1 LPAAR
6 LRCGAYRHNEEQEHG
21 LNIQRYLAPF
31 SNVDGE
37 ELLVAASAAA
47 ITFCAIYG
55 VLRLLRRRLC
65 KHDEAGRPDRPA
77 VQLFKETLNRTSM
90 LAVLV
95 VSLLVG
101 LKMLELTPI
110 WEERLGHL
118 WFIVL
123 GFQLVLYLDRA
134 ATLGARRYFR
144 NHSENPDSP
153 TTVANTLM
161 VWALKTTVWVIFML
175 AALSNLGINVSALV
189 ASLGIG
195 GIAVALAVQNVL
207 GDLFASLAIAV
218 DKPFEVGDSIAIT
231 NVSGTV
237 EHVGLKTT
245 RIRADSGEQIIIG
258 NAELLKNVVRNYKR
272 MQTRRVQFSL
282 RINPAT
288 PAALAAKVPDAL
300 KAVVERQPDV
310 RADRVHLKSVTQ
322 DALEY
327 ELVFYILNSSYANF
341 MNAQQAVLLGALE
354 VFSELGVDANA
365 PTRRLLFEKG
375 AEAAN
380 ETEQPEPRLAA
391 RAH

>member
-1 LPAAR
+1 M
-6 LRCGAYRHNEEQEHG
+6 
-21 LNIQRYLAPF
+21 NIQRYLAPF
-31 SNVDGE
+31 SNVDGD
-37 ELLVAASAAA
+37 ELMLAASAAA
-47 ITFCAIYG
+47 ITFFAIYAC
-55 VLRLLRRRLC
+55 LRLLRKRLC
-65 KHDEAGRPDRPA
+65 RHDEAGRADRPA
-77 VQLFKETLNRTSM
+77 AQLLKETLNRTSM
-90 LAVLV
+90 LSVFV
-95 VSLLVG
+95 VSVLVG
-101 LKMLELTPI
+101 LKMLELPPL

-118 WFIVL
+118 WFVVL
-123 GFQLVLYLDRA
+123 GFQLVLYFDRA

-144 NHSENPDSP
+144 NHADNPDSP

-161 VWALKTTVWVIFML
+161 VWALKTTLWVVFLL

-207 GDLFASLAIAV
+207 GDLFASLSIAV

-245 RIRADSGEQIIIG
+245 RIRADSGEQVVIG
-258 NAELLKNVVRNYKR
+258 NAELLKNTVRNYKR

-282 RINPAT
+282 RVNPAT
-288 PAALAAKVPDAL
+288 PAKLAARIPEAL
-300 KAVVERQPDV
+300 KAIVDRQPDV
-310 RADRVHLKSVTQ
+310 RSDRIHLKSISQ

-327 ELVFYILNSSYANF
+327 ELVFYVLNSSYVNY

-354 VFSELGVDANA
+354 MFSDMGVDTNA
-365 PTRRLLFEKG
+365 PTRRLQFEQG

-380 ETEQPEPRLAA
+380 EGTPPERRLQA
-391 RAH
+391 RH

>member
-1 LPAAR
+1 MI
-6 LRCGAYRHNEEQEHG
+6 
-21 LNIQRYLAPF
+21 IQRFLAQF
-31 SNVDGE
+31 NEVDFD
-37 ELLVAASAAA
+37 ELLVAGGVAAL
-47 ITFCAIYG
+47 TFIAIYG
-55 VLRLLRRRLC
+55 LLRLLRKRLC
-65 KHDEAGRPDRPA
+65 RHDESGRADRPVA
-77 VQLFKETLNRTSM
+77 QLLKETLNRTSI
-90 LAVLV
+90 LAITAI
-95 VSLLVG
+95 SLLVG
-101 LKMLELTPI
+101 LKTLELPPL

-123 GFQLVLYLDRA
+123 GFQLVLYFDRA

-144 NHSENPDSP
+144 NHAENPDSP

-161 VWALKTTVWVIFML
+161 VWALKTTIWVIFLL
-175 AALSNLGINVSALV
+175 AALSNLGINVTALV

-207 GDLFASLAIAV
+207 GDLFASLSIAV

-258 NAELLKNVVRNYKR
+258 NSELLKNVVRNYKR

-288 PAALAAKVPDAL
+288 PAALAAQVPDAL
-300 KAVVERQPDV
+300 RAVIDRQPDV

-322 DALEY
+322 DALEF
-327 ELVFYILNSSYANF
+327 ELVFYVLNAAYAKY

-354 VFSELGVDANA
+354 VFAELGVDANA
-365 PTRRLLFEKG
+365 PTRRLLFEQG
-375 AEAAN
+375 TDAAN
-380 ETEQPEPRLAA
+380 EATQPER
-391 RAH
+391 RQHAH

>member
-1 LPAAR
+1 
-6 LRCGAYRHNEEQEHG
+6 

-37 ELLVAASAAA
+37 ELLVAAAAAA
-47 ITFCAIYG
+47 ITFLAIYA

-65 KHDEAGRPDRPA
+65 RHDEAGRPDRPA
-77 VQLFKETLNRTSM
+77 VQLAKETLNRTSM
-90 LAVLV
+90 LAVLA

-101 LKMLELTPI
+101 LKMLELSPL
-110 WEERLGHL
+110 WEERLAHL

-144 NHSENPDSP
+144 NHAENPDSP

-161 VWALKTTVWVIFML
+161 VWALKTTVWVIFLL

-245 RIRADSGEQIIIG
+245 RIRSDSGEQIIIG

-272 MQTRRVQFSL
+272 MQNRRVQFSL

-288 PAALAAKVPDAL
+288 PAALAAKVPEAL

-327 ELVFYILNSSYANF
+327 ELVFYVLNSSYVNF

-365 PTRRLLFEKG
+365 PTRRLLFEQ

-380 ETEQPEPRLAA
+380 EAAGEAAQPERRLPA
-391 RAH
+391 RPH

>member
-1 LPAAR
+1 MN
-6 LRCGAYRHNEEQEHG
+6 Y
-21 LNIQRYLAPF
+21 QRYLAPF
-31 SNVDGE
+31 ANLDGE
-37 ELLVAASAAA
+37 TLILAAVTTVVTFLVIHLL
-47 ITFCAIYG
+47 
-55 VLRLLRRRLC
+55 LRLLRRRLC
-65 KHDEAGRPDRPA
+65 KHEETGRAGHPVFELLKA
-77 VQLFKETLNRTSM
+77 ALNRTST
-90 LAVLV
+90 LAVLLIAV
-95 VSLLVG
+95 MTG
-101 LKMLELTPI
+101 LNTLDLPPL
-110 WEERLGHL
+110 WEERLKHL

-134 ATLGARRYFR
+134 VSLGARRYFR
-144 NHSENPDSP
+144 NHAENEDSP

-161 VWALKTTVWVIFML
+161 VWALKTTLWVIFLL
-175 AALSNLGINVSALV
+175 AALDNLGINVSALV

-207 GDLFASLAIAV
+207 GDLFASLSIAV
-218 DKPFEVGDSIAIT
+218 DKPFEVGDAIAIT

-245 RIRADSGEQIIIG
+245 RIRADSGEQIVIG
-258 NAELLKNVVRNYKR
+258 NAELLKNTVRNYKR

-288 PAALAAKVPDAL
+288 PAAQAAKVPDAL
-300 KAVVERQPDV
+300 KAIVERQPDV

-327 ELVFYILNSSYANF
+327 ELVFYVLNSSYLNY
-341 MNAQQAVLLGALE
+341 MNAQQAILLGALE
-354 VFSELGVDANA
+354 AFAELGVDANA
-365 PTRRLLFEKG
+365 ATRRLIFEQG

-380 ETEQPEPRLAA
+380 EQVLPQPEARS

>member
-1 LPAAR
+1 VNLS
-6 LRCGAYRHNEEQEHG
+6 LIEQEYG
-21 LNIQRYLAPF
+21 LNIQRYLTPF

-37 ELLVAASAAA
+37 ELMIAAAAAA
-47 ITFCAIYG
+47 ITFFAIYG
-55 VLRLLRRRLC
+55 LLRLLRRRLC

-101 LKMLELTPI
+101 LKMLELPPI

-123 GFQLVLYLDRA
+123 GLQLVMYLDRA

-144 NHSENPDSP
+144 NHAENPDSP

-245 RIRADSGEQIIIG
+245 RIRADSGEQVVIG
-258 NAELLKNVVRNYKR
+258 NAELLKNQVRNYKR
-272 MQTRRVQFSL
+272 MQNRRVQFSL

-300 KAVVERQPDV
+300 RAVVERQPDV
-310 RADRVHLKSVTQ
+310 RADRVHLKSISQ

-365 PTRRLLFEKG
+365 PTRRLLFERG

-380 ETEQPEPRLAA
+380 EAAQPER
-391 RAH
+391 RAQVRPH

>member
-1 LPAAR
+1 
-6 LRCGAYRHNEEQEHG
+6 

-37 ELLVAASAAA
+37 ELLIAAAAAA
-47 ITFCAIYG
+47 ITFLAIYAC
-55 VLRLLRRRLC
+55 LRLLRRRLC
-65 KHDEAGRPDRPA
+65 RHDEAGRADRPV
-77 VQLFKETLNRTSM
+77 VQLLKETLNRTSL
-90 LAVLV
+90 LAVLAI
-95 VSLLVG
+95 SLLVG
-101 LKMLELTPI
+101 LKMLELSPL

-123 GFQLVLYLDRA
+123 GFQLVLYMDRA

-144 NHSENPDSP
+144 NHAENPDSP

-161 VWALKTTVWVIFML
+161 VWALKSTLWIIFML

-207 GDLFASLAIAV
+207 GDLFASLSIAV
-218 DKPFEVGDSIAIT
+218 DKPFEVGDSISIT

-245 RIRADSGEQIIIG
+245 RIRADSGEQVVIG

-282 RINPAT
+282 RINPST

-300 KAVVERQPDV
+300 RAVVDRQPDV
-310 RADRVHLKSVTQ
+310 RADRVHLKSVSQ

-354 VFSELGVDANA
+354 VFRELGVDTNA
-365 PTRRLLFEKG
+365 PTRRLQFEQG
-375 AEAAN
+375 EEAAN
-380 ETEQPEPRLAA
+380 EAAHPERRLQSKA
-391 RAH
+391 

>member
-1 LPAAR
+1 M
-6 LRCGAYRHNEEQEHG
+6 
-21 LNIQRYLAPF
+21 NIQRYLAPF

-37 ELLVAASAAA
+37 ELLIAAAGAA
-47 ITFCAIYG
+47 ITFFAIYG
-55 VLRLLRRRLC
+55 LLRLLRRRLC
-65 KHDEAGRPDRPA
+65 RADASGRTDHPVA
-77 VQLFKETLNRTSM
+77 QLLKETLNRTSV
-90 LAVLV
+90 LAVLA

-101 LKMLELTPI
+101 LKMLEMPPL

-123 GFQLVLYLDRA
+123 GFQLVLYFDRA

-144 NHSENPDSP
+144 NHAENPDSP

-161 VWALKTTVWVIFML
+161 VWALKTTIWVIFLL
-175 AALSNLGINVSALV
+175 AALSNLGINVTALV

-207 GDLFASLAIAV
+207 GDLFASLSIAV

-245 RIRADSGEQIIIG
+245 RIRSDSGEQIIIG
-258 NAELLKNVVRNYKR
+258 NSELLKNVVRNYKR

-282 RINPAT
+282 KINPST
-288 PAALAAKVPDAL
+288 PAALAAQVPDAL
-300 KAVVERQPDV
+300 KAVIDRQPDV

-327 ELVFYILNSSYANF
+327 ELVFYVLNSAYVKY

-365 PTRRLLFEKG
+365 PTRRLVFEQG
-375 AEAAN
+375 EEAAN
-380 ETEQPEPRLAA
+380 EAVHPERRLQS
-391 RAH
+391 H

>member
-1 LPAAR
+1 MDHSAI
-6 LRCGAYRHNEEQEHG
+6 EQESG
-21 LNIQRYLAPF
+21 LNIQRFLAPF
-31 SNVDGE
+31 SSVDGE
-37 ELLVAASAAA
+37 ELLIAAA
-47 ITFCAIYG
+47 AAALTFLSIY
-55 VLRLLRRRLC
+55 VLLRLLRKRLC
-65 KHDEAGRPDRPA
+65 RHDEAGQPDRPVA
-77 VQLFKETLNRTSM
+77 QLLKETLNRTSM
-90 LAVLV
+90 LAVLA

-101 LKMLELTPI
+101 LKMLELTPL
-110 WEERLGHL
+110 WEERIGHL

-123 GFQLVLYLDRA
+123 GFQLVLYMDRA

-144 NHSENPDSP
+144 NHAENPDSP

-161 VWALKTTVWVIFML
+161 VWALKTVLWVIFLL

-207 GDLFASLAIAV
+207 GDLFASLSIAV
-218 DKPFEVGDSIAIT
+218 DKPFEVGDSISIT

-300 KAVVERQPDV
+300 RAVVERQPDV
-310 RADRVHLKSVTQ
+310 RADRVHLKSVSQ

-354 VFSELGVDANA
+354 VFAELGVDTNT
-365 PTRRLLFEKG
+365 PTRRLQFEKG
-375 AEAAN
+375 EEAAN
-380 ETEQPEPRLAA
+380 EASQPERRL
-391 RAH
+391 HS

>member
-1 LPAAR
+1 M
-6 LRCGAYRHNEEQEHG
+6 
-21 LNIQRYLAPF
+21 NIQRYLAPF

-37 ELLVAASAAA
+37 ELLLAAGATVV
-47 ITFCAIYG
+47 TFVAIYTF
-55 VLRLLRRRLC
+55 LRLLRKRLC
-65 KHDEAGRPDRPA
+65 RHDEAGRSDRPM
-77 VQLFKETLNRTSM
+77 VQLLKETLNRTSM

-95 VSLLVG
+95 ISLLVG
-101 LKMLELTPI
+101 LKTLELTPL

-123 GFQLVLYLDRA
+123 GLQLVMYLDRA

-144 NHSENPDSP
+144 NHAETPDSP
-153 TTVANTLM
+153 TTVAHTLM
-161 VWALKTTVWVIFML
+161 VWALKTTVWVVFLL

-207 GDLFASLAIAV
+207 GDLFASLSIAV
-218 DKPFEVGDSIAIT
+218 DKPFEVGDAIAIT

-245 RIRADSGEQIIIG
+245 RIRSDFGEQIVIG
-258 NAELLKNVVRNYKR
+258 NGELLKNVVRNYKR
-272 MQTRRVQFSL
+272 MQNRRVQFSL
-282 RINPAT
+282 RINPST

-300 KAVVERQPDV
+300 MAVISRQPDV

-322 DALEY
+322 DALEF
-327 ELVFYILNSSYANF
+327 ELVFYVLNSSYLNY

-354 VFSELGVDANA
+354 VFSELGVDASA
-365 PTRRLLFEKG
+365 PTRRLQFEQG
-375 AEAAN
+375 AAN
-380 ETEQPEPRLAA
+380 EMMQPERRQQTRP
-391 RAH
+391 H

>member
-1 LPAAR
+1 
-6 LRCGAYRHNEEQEHG
+6 
-21 LNIQRYLAPF
+21 LNIQRFLAPF

-37 ELLVAASAAA
+37 ELMIAAAAAA
-47 ITFCAIYG
+47 ITFCAIYA

-65 KHDEAGRPDRPA
+65 RHDAAGRPDRPA

-144 NHSENPDSP
+144 NHAENPDSP

-245 RIRADSGEQIIIG
+245 RIRSDSGEQIVIG
-258 NAELLKNVVRNYKR
+258 NAELLKNTVRNYKR
-272 MQTRRVQFSL
+272 MQNRRVQFSL
-282 RINPAT
+282 RINPST
-288 PAALAAKVPDAL
+288 PAALASKIPDAL

-310 RADRVHLKSVTQ
+310 RADRVHLKSITQ
-322 DALEY
+322 DALEF
-327 ELVFYILNSSYANF
+327 ELVFYVLNSSYLNY

-354 VFSELGVDANA
+354 VFRDLGVDANA
-365 PTRRLLFEKG
+365 PTRRLLFEQG

-380 ETEQPEPRLAA
+380 EGAGEAAVAAAEPTLRTQV
-391 RAH
+391 RSH

>member
-1 LPAAR
+1 M
-6 LRCGAYRHNEEQEHG
+6 
-21 LNIQRYLAPF
+21 NIQRILAPF

-37 ELLVAASAAA
+37 ELLLAATASA

-55 VLRLLRRRLC
+55 ILRLLRKRLC
-65 KHDEAGRPDRPA
+65 RKDEAGQPDRPA
-77 VQLFKETLNRTSM
+77 VQLLKETLNRTSM
-90 LAVLV
+90 LAVLAISV
-95 VSLLVG
+95 LVG
-101 LKMLELTPI
+101 LKTLELTPL

-123 GFQLVLYLDRA
+123 GLQLVMYMDRA

-144 NHSENPDSP
+144 NHAENPDSP

-161 VWALKTTVWVIFML
+161 VWAMKTTVWVIFLL

-207 GDLFASLAIAV
+207 GDLFASLSIAV

-231 NVSGTV
+231 TFSGTV

-245 RIRADSGEQIIIG
+245 RIRADSGEQIVIG
-258 NAELLKNVVRNYKR
+258 NAELLKNTVRNYKR

-288 PAALAAKVPDAL
+288 PAALAAKVPAAL

-322 DALEY
+322 DALEF
-327 ELVFYILNSSYANF
+327 ELVFFVLNSSYLTY
-341 MNAQQAVLLGALE
+341 MNAQQEVLLGALD

-365 PTRRLLFEKG
+365 PTRRLLFERD

-380 ETEQPEPRLAA
+380 EATPPESRLQN
-391 RAH
+391 RPH

>member
-1 LPAAR
+1 MI
-6 LRCGAYRHNEEQEHG
+6 
-21 LNIQRYLAPF
+21 IQRFLAQF
-31 SNVDGE
+31 NEVDFD
-37 ELLVAASAAA
+37 ELLVAGGVAAL
-47 ITFCAIYG
+47 TFCAIYG
-55 VLRLLRRRLC
+55 LLRLLRKRLC
-65 KHDEAGRPDRPA
+65 RHDDAGRADRPVA
-77 VQLFKETLNRTSM
+77 QLLKETLNRTSL
-90 LAVLV
+90 LAITA

-101 LKMLELTPI
+101 LKTLELPPL

-144 NHSENPDSP
+144 NHAENPDSP

-161 VWALKTTVWVIFML
+161 VWALKTTIWVIFLL
-175 AALSNLGINVSALV
+175 AALSNLGINVTALV

-207 GDLFASLAIAV
+207 GDLFASLSIAV

-245 RIRADSGEQIIIG
+245 RIRSDFGEQIIIG
-258 NAELLKNVVRNYKR
+258 NSELLKNIVRNYKR
-272 MQTRRVQFSL
+272 MQNRRVQFSL
-282 RINPAT
+282 KINPAT

-300 KAVVERQPDV
+300 MEVINRQPDV

-322 DALEY
+322 DALEF
-327 ELVFYILNSSYANF
+327 ELVFYVLNSAYIKY

-354 VFSELGVDANA
+354 VFAELGVDASA
-365 PTRRLLFEKG
+365 PTRRLLFEQG

-380 ETEQPEPRLAA
+380 EAAQPERHL
-391 RAH
+391 HTH

>member
-1 LPAAR
+1 MI
-6 LRCGAYRHNEEQEHG
+6 
-21 LNIQRYLAPF
+21 IQRFLAQF
-31 SNVDGE
+31 NEVDFD
-37 ELLVAASAAA
+37 ELLVAGGVAAL
-47 ITFCAIYG
+47 TFLAIYG
-55 VLRLLRRRLC
+55 VLRLLRKRLC
-65 KHDEAGRPDRPA
+65 RHDEAGRTDRPVA
-77 VQLFKETLNRTSM
+77 QLLKETLNRTSV
-90 LAVLV
+90 LAITV

-101 LKMLELTPI
+101 LKTLELPPL

-144 NHSENPDSP
+144 HHAENPDSP

-161 VWALKTTVWVIFML
+161 VWALKTIIWVIFLL
-175 AALSNLGINVSALV
+175 AALSNLGINVTALV

-207 GDLFASLAIAV
+207 GDLFASLSIAV

-258 NAELLKNVVRNYKR
+258 NSELLKNVVRNYKR

-282 RINPAT
+282 KINPAT

-300 KAVVERQPDV
+300 KAVIDRQPDV

-322 DALEY
+322 DALEF
-327 ELVFYILNSSYANF
+327 ELVFYILDSVYAKY

-354 VFSELGVDANA
+354 VFAELGVDANA
-365 PTRRLLFEKG
+365 PTRRLLFEQG

-380 ETEQPEPRLAA
+380 EAAQPER
-391 RAH
+391 RQHTH

>member
-1 LPAAR
+1 M
-6 LRCGAYRHNEEQEHG
+6 
-21 LNIQRYLAPF
+21 NIQRYLAPF

-37 ELLVAASAAA
+37 ELLLAGGAALV
-47 ITFCAIYG
+47 TFLAIYAL
-55 VLRLLRRRLC
+55 LRLLRKRLC
-65 KHDEAGRPDRPA
+65 RHDTDGHTDRPMA
-77 VQLFKETLNRTSM
+77 QLLKETLNRTSM
-90 LAVLV
+90 LAVLA

-101 LKMLELTPI
+101 LKMLELPPL

-123 GFQLVLYLDRA
+123 GLQLVLYLDRA

-144 NHSENPDSP
+144 NHAENPDSP

-161 VWALKTTVWVIFML
+161 VWAMKTTFWVIFLL

-207 GDLFASLAIAV
+207 GDLFASLSIAV
-218 DKPFEVGDSIAIT
+218 DKPFEVGDAIAIT
-231 NVSGTV
+231 NASGTV

-245 RIRADSGEQIIIG
+245 RIRSDSGEQIVIG
-258 NAELLKNVVRNYKR
+258 NAELLKNTVRNYKR

-300 KAVVERQPDV
+300 KAIIDRQPDV
-310 RADRVHLKSVTQ
+310 RADRVHLKAVTQ
-322 DALEY
+322 DALEF
-327 ELVFYILNSSYANF
+327 ELVFYVLNSSYLDY
-341 MNAQQAVLLGALE
+341 MNAQQAILLGALE

-365 PTRRLLFEKG
+365 PTRRLLFEQ
-375 AEAAN
+375 AAN
-380 ETEQPEPRLAA
+380 EVAAAAPRQQT
-391 RAH
+391 RPH